1 MIWNMEDNVALTS
14 YDEELTELTDF
25 FPTLK
30 EEALK
35 VLPDGD
41 FENITDYY
49 YVLKA
54 GPNSYI
60 QSPEGAIH
68 NLPLYAYG
76 KSRRLICL
84 NVMPE
89 TCKFIKQFFP
99 R

>member
-1 MIWNMEDNVALTS
+1 MEDNIGLTS

-41 FENITDYY
+41 FENITEYWRTH
-49 YVLKA
+49 KA

-60 QSPEGAIH
+60 HSSEGSFH

-76 KSRRLICL
+76 KRRRLNCL
-84 NVMPE
+84 NVAPE

>member
-1 MIWNMEDNVALTS
+1 MIWNMEDNIGLTS

-30 EEALK
+30 QEALK

-41 FENITDYY
+41 FENITEYW
-49 YVLKA
+49 LTHKA

-60 QSPEGAIH
+60 HSSEGSFH

-76 KSRRLICL
+76 KRRRLNCL
-84 NVMPE
+84 NVAPE

>member
-1 MIWNMEDNVALTS
+1 MEDNIGLTS

-41 FENITDYY
+41 FENITEYWQTH
-49 YVLKA
+49 KA

-60 QSPEGAIH
+60 HSSEGSFH

-76 KSRRLICL
+76 KRRRLNCL
-84 NVMPE
+84 NVAPE